1 LVERAS
7 PRTIAA
13 GASVPEEALVT
24 PSAVDV
30 EEYLRKTNALLQGHF
45 KLASGRHS
53 ARYIEKFRI
62 MEDPAATTALCGLIA
77 DHYRAARP
85 EVVVGP
91 AMGGVILA
99 FETGRQLGVRNI
111 FTEKDANG
119 RHVVERGFMLTPGER
134 ALVVDDV
141 LTTGGSVRQ
150 ALDLVRGTGADVIG
164 VGFLIDR
171 SGGSVDFGVPF
182 FACHTM
188 SIESYDPA
196 ACPLCREGLP
206 LVET

>member
-1 LVERAS
+1 M
-7 PRTIAA
+7 
-13 GASVPEEALVT
+13 
-24 PSAVDV
+24 VDV
-30 EEYLRKTNALLQGHF
+30 EEYLRKTSALLQGHF

-62 MEDPAATTALCGLIA
+62 MEDPAATTALCGMI
-77 DHYRAARP
+77 AARYREAGI

-99 FETGRQLGVRNI
+99 FETARQLGVRDI
-111 FTEKDANG
+111 FTEKDASG
-119 RHVVERGFMLTPGER
+119 RHVIERGFQLRPGER

-150 ALDLVRGTGADVIG
+150 ALELVRATGAEVAG
-164 VGFLIDR
+164 VAFLIDR
-171 SGGSVDFGVPF
+171 SGGAVDFGVPF

-196 ACPLCREGLP
+196 SCPLCREGLA

>member
-1 LVERAS
+1 
-7 PRTIAA
+7 
-13 GASVPEEALVT
+13 VT

-30 EEYLRKTNALLQGHF
+30 EEYLRTTNALLEGHF

-62 MEDPAATTALCGLIA
+62 MENPEATTALCGLIA
-77 DHYRAARP
+77 DHYRGAGV

-99 FETGRQLGVRNI
+99 FETGRQLGIRNV
-111 FTEKDANG
+111 FTEKDAAG
-119 RHVVERGFMLTPGER
+119 RHVLERGFALRQGER

-150 ALDLVRGTGADVIG
+150 ALDLVRATGADVIG

-171 SGGSVDFGVPF
+171 SGGKVDFGVPF

-188 SIESYDPA
+188 SIESYDA
-196 ACPLCREGLP
+196 SDCPLCREGLP